1 MGISRSKP
9 QPGLHTRLPE
19 KYADLTA
26 EPGQGVIVLVNSF
39 TWVGTRNLCEQV
51 QKLGCDCFDYYAAT
65 AVISQ
70 SEQYVPDIDQVA
82 MLQLKD
88 YIAKSTSK
96 VVVVLG
102 VSRERVAANYSFWV
116 EIPNKDLEAHY
127 RLAMDNQLQVVL
139 NNADRIQNAINNYPI
154 GEVGRALT
162 QYGFDVDMS
171 TTFKSF
177 VSAYRTVSFFG
188 YNDGQILSV
197 PEIMHF
203 ITKLCAA

>member
-1 MGISRSKP
+1 MGINRSKS
-9 QPGLHTRLPE
+9 QTVHTRLPE
-19 KYADLTA
+19 KYAALTV

-51 QKLGCDCFDYYAAT
+51 QKLGCDFFDYYAAT

-70 SEQYVPDIDQVA
+70 RDQYVPDIDQIA

-88 YIAKSTSK
+88 YVAKSTSK
-96 VVVVLG
+96 VVVVVG
-102 VSRERVAANYSFWV
+102 VSRERVGASYSFWV
-116 EIPNKDLEAHY
+116 EIPNRDLEAHY
-127 RLAMDNQLQVVL
+127 RLAMDNQLQVIL

-154 GEVGRALT
+154 GDVGRALT

-177 VSAYRTVSFFG
+177 VSAYRAVSFFG
-188 YNDGQILSV
+188 YNDAQILSV
-197 PEIMHF
+197 DEIMQV
-203 ITKLCAA
+203 ITRLCAA